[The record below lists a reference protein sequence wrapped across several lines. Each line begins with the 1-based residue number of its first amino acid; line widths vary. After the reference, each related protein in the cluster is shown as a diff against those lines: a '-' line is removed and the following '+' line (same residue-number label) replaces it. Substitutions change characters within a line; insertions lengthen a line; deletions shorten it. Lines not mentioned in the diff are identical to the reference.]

1 MARASSGS
9 RSSIRS
15 IDPLMSAKSIVTVL
29 RSPSRFSPV
38 GSSPMRI
45 RASLDFVIE
54 SASAAPRLAPHESQ
68 NFASGRFSTPHAGH
82 LAARRAPHLSQN
94 FALSRLSVPH
104 FAQRILGSQ
113 FLQQSLGILQV
124 GSVEALGEPV

>member
-1 MARASSGS
+1 ME
-9 RSSIRS
+9 
-15 IDPLMSAKSIVTVL
+15 PLISANSMVTVL

-38 GSSPMRI
+38 GWSPMRI

-82 LAARRAPHLSQN
+82 LGERRAPHLSQN
-94 FALSRLSVPH
+94 FALPRLSVPH
-104 FAQRILGSQ
+104 FVQRILGSQ
-113 FLQQSLGILQV
+113 LLQQRL
-124 GSVEALGEPV
+124 